1 MNSFTHHLKKTQS
14 SKCLENSNAVLWTC
28 KPSVFL
34 HRHVVQ
40 TVAMLLSDNYY
51 HQEAWM
57 VLGDHLFVAYI
68 CA

>member
-1 MNSFTHHLKKTQS
+1 MFGKQQCSA
-14 SKCLENSNAVLWTC
+14 AVLWTC

-34 HRHVVQ
+34 HKHVVQ
-40 TVAMLLSDNYY
+40 TVVMLLSNNDYY
-51 HQEAWM
+51 YQEAWM